1 MQWYSVKSI
10 YRKTIFQV
18 DKKYR
23 KKTADH
29 EGSLLK
35 TESSITGSGARPPRP
50 QAGSTLELWAPC
62 SNAPCL
68 SFHCCKE
75 SGNPKD

>member
-10 YRKTIFQV
+10 YRKTIFQM
-18 DKKYR
+18 DKKIR

-35 TESSITGSGARPPRP
+35 TESSITDSGARPPWP
-50 QAGSTLELWAPC
+50 QAGSTCELWTPR
-62 SNAPCL
+62 SNASCL
-68 SFHCCKE
+68 CFRCCKE